1 MAVLRGNLEDI
12 ELALQQNEAV
22 KSASAEHPAWLCIEV
37 ETQDYLTD
45 LQQRIQALIDD
56 KPAEIL
62 QLKRMRKQRASAI
75 SAEENVNL
83 SELSVREVFDARL
96 SLEAFE
102 SDEDKQ
108 RKQRIQTLFEQV
120 VDDVQLSHEGSEDAV
135 DANAQANEGNL

>member
-1 MAVLRGNLEDI
+1 
-12 ELALQQNEAV
+12 
-22 KSASAEHPAWLCIEV
+22 
-37 ETQDYLTD
+37 
-45 LQQRIQALIDD
+45 
-56 KPAEIL
+56 L

-83 SELSVREVFDARL
+83 SELSIREVFDARL

-135 DANAQANEGNL
+135 DGNAQANEGNL

>member
-1 MAVLRGNLEDI
+1 
-12 ELALQQNEAV
+12 
-22 KSASAEHPAWLCIEV
+22 
-37 ETQDYLTD
+37 
-45 LQQRIQALIDD
+45 
-56 KPAEIL
+56 L

-135 DANAQANEGNL
+135 DANPQANEGNL